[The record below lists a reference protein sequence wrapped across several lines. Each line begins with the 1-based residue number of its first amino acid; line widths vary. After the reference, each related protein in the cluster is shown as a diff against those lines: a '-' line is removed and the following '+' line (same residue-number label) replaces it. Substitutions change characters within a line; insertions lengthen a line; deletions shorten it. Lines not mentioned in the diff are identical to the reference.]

1 MTKIPVL
8 SIEGKKGE
16 DLVVND
22 SVFGLPW
29 NEDLLHQV
37 YTVIAGN
44 LRATTAHTKNRS
56 ERSGS
61 GKKPWKQKG
70 TGRARVGSVRSPLW
84 RKGGIVFGP
93 RNDRNYVRSLNIKMR
108 RKATA
113 VALSG
118 KVREN
123 TCLVLEVPEK
133 ISEKTKDMVKM
144 LAMTEMKGT
153 ILFGMS
159 TEEREMFRSIEN
171 IPKVTGVLVQDL
183 NAYELLNTKNI
194 ILTKAAV
201 KVLEERLKRESS
213 KE

>member
-8 SIEGKKGE
+8 NLEGKKVE
-16 DLVVND
+16 DLTVLD

-93 RNDRNYVRSLNIKMR
+93 RNDRNYVRSLNVKMR
-108 RKATA
+108 KKATA

-123 TCLVLEVPEK
+123 TCLVLEVPE
-133 ISEKTKDMVKM
+133 IVSEKTKDMVKM
-144 LAMTEMKGT
+144 LAMTEMKGS

-159 TEEREMFRSIEN
+159 IEEKEMFRSMEN
-171 IPKVTGVLVQDL
+171 IPKVQGVLVQDM
-183 NAYELLNTKNI
+183 NAYELLNAKNV
-194 ILTKAAV
+194 ILTKSAV
-201 KVLEERLKRESS
+201 KVLEDRLNMKTL
-213 KE
+213 K